1 MTRDKGRERLD
12 KLIAKEQQRRAS
24 KKPNFF
30 HYAIGWL
37 FILTMF
43 PAFFALLG
51 FGTKSPFGRVKHI
64 GKRK

>member
-12 KLIAKEQQRRAS
+12 KLIAIEKQRIDNN
-24 KKPNFF
+24 KPKFF
-30 HYAIGWL
+30 HYVIGWFFL
-37 FILTMF
+37 ITVF

-64 GKRK
+64 NKRK